1 MSTIDEVAARNAPD
15 AAGDYPVR
23 ITGFWSGRSELIVPA
38 LVFVLATFLAYGTA
52 TMEVMGKSVPGPQF
66 FPTIVCVLLYVVAAA
81 HTVQILRTR
90 RFPHADSEG
99 RSADFSADLLADL
112 AHTGEPRDGG
122 SGGAAGNG
130 LDTSSRTRPKT
141 SGRRRAYSDWKTLG
155 TVAGGVALFNIALPF
170 LGWILSAAGLFWL
183 VCRALGS
190 KRPLF
195 DVSVAVLFS
204 SVVQL
209 AFNAGLGLNL
219 PSGFLEGL
227 L

>member
-1 MSTIDEVAARNAPD
+1 VPSAQAAPSAP
-15 AAGDYPVR
+15 AAPSAAAGDGDYPVR
-23 ITGFWSGRSELIVPA
+23 ITGFWSGRSELVVPA
-38 LVFVLATFLAYGTA
+38 LVFALASFLAYGTA
-52 TMEVMGKSVPGPQF
+52 TMQVLGTSVPGPQF
-66 FPTIVCVLLYVVAAA
+66 FPTIVCVLLYVVALA

-99 RSADFSADLLADL
+99 RNADFSADLLADL
-112 AHTGEPRDGG
+112 AH
-122 SGGAAGNG
+122 SGAETAG
-130 LDTSSRTRPKT
+130 TAKTRPRT
-141 SGRRRAYSDWKTLG
+141 TGRRRAYSDWKTLG
-155 TVAGGVALFNIALPF
+155 TVVGGVALFNLCLPV
-170 LGWILSAAGLFWL
+170 LGWVLSAAGLFWL

-195 DVSVAVLFS
+195 DLSVALLFS
-204 SVVQL
+204 SVIQL